1 MRRPRPEENPSGGV
15 PELGLSRWNLFTI
28 FSLNKERLV
37 KNALVSILALVSV
50 AAAVQAQPKPISPRA
65 ARDLLSAAGN
75 TLLLDV
81 RTREEFV
88 EVRIPGAVLLPFDAI
103 DAASAARVV
112 GPKDRTVVVYCRTGR
127 RSAVAA
133 STLASLGYRNVY
145 DLGGIGAWPYGTVR
159 GE

>member
-1 MRRPRPEENPSGGV
+1 MRKAI
-15 PELGLSRWNLFTI
+15 LLFI
-28 FSLNKERLV
+28 
-37 KNALVSILALVSV
+37 ALAAA

-65 ARDLLSAAGN
+65 ARDLLASDKTA
-75 TLLLDV
+75 LLLDV
-81 RTREEFV
+81 RTREEFID
-88 EVRIPGAVLLPFDAI
+88 VRIPGAVLLPFDAI

-112 GPKDRTVVVYCRTGR
+112 GPKDRPVVVYCRTGR

>member
-1 MRRPRPEENPSGGV
+1 MRR
-15 PELGLSRWNLFTI
+15 
-28 FSLNKERLV
+28 
-37 KNALVSILALVSV
+37 SILLFIALASA

-65 ARDLLSAAGN
+65 ARDLLSADKNA
-75 TLLLDV
+75 LLLDV
-81 RTREEFV
+81 RTREEFL
-88 EVRIPGAVLLPFDAI
+88 EVRIPGSVLLPFDAI

-145 DLGGIGAWPYGTVR
+145 DMGGIGSWPFGTVR

>member
-1 MRRPRPEENPSGGV
+1 MRKAV
-15 PELGLSRWNLFTI
+15 VL
-28 FSLNKERLV
+28 
-37 KNALVSILALVSV
+37 ILALVS
-50 AAAVQAQPKPISPRA
+50 AASVFAQARPKTIAPRA
-65 ARDLLSAAGN
+65 ARDLLTADKNA
-75 TLLLDV
+75 LLLDV

-103 DAASAARVV
+103 DAASAARIV
-112 GPKDRTVVVYCRTGR
+112 GSKDRPVVLYCRTGR

-145 DLGGIGAWPYGTVR
+145 DMGGIGAWPFGTVR